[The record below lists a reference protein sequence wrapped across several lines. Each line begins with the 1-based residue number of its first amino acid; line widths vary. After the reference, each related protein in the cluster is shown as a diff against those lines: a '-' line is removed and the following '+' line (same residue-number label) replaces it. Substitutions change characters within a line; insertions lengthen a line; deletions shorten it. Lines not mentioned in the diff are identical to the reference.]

1 MIPEDVDFQ
10 PVVPS
15 AENVPAPRECWDK
28 CGNCGGYD
36 VTVYVGGAQ
45 CQDCG
50 SQGPFLFSAGM
61 ARHKTNAV
69 G

>member
-1 MIPEDVDFQ
+1 MMPEEIEPIHQ
-10 PVVPS
+10 S
-15 AENVPAPRECWDK
+15 SENTPAPRECWDK

-36 VTVYVGGAQ
+36 VTVYAGNGAQ

-50 SQGPFLFSAGM
+50 STGPFIFSAGM

-69 G
+69 V